1 MKTFNLFNEIIV
13 TERAALLSAINSNK
27 EFAITYGGDII
38 YEVFEA
44 HPIIYRG
51 KIAPPSTSA
60 LTPQKP
66 HNLTELLGSNYK
78 LVEDDERILI
88 KAAGAWQNII
98 NLNVR
103 HCDYDDTTADGIAE
117 FSDSKL
123 ENMGWHATEFDV
135 LYRDIVDVIEAKC
148 DGIILCIE
156 QDEPY
161 QFSGM
166 GFIFDRDCARQN
178 VHAFCKKAIVNKI
191 ENDADFAKENLTDD
205 EEEAAV
211 FFGVL

>member
-13 TERAALLSAINSNK
+13 TERAAFLSAINSNK
-27 EFAITYGGDII
+27 EFAITYSGDII
-38 YEVFEA
+38 YEAFEA

-51 KIAPPSTSA
+51 KIAPLSTSA
-60 LTPQKP
+60 LAPQKP
-66 HNLTELLGSNYK
+66 RSLNELLGSNYK
-78 LVEDDERILI
+78 LVEDNERVLI
-88 KAAGAWQNII
+88 KAAGAWQEII

-123 ENMGWHATEFDV
+123 EDMGWQATEFDV

-166 GFIFDRDCARQN
+166 GFIFDKDCAHQS
-178 VHAFCKKAIVNKI
+178 VHTFCKEIITQKI

-211 FFGVL
+211 FFGIL